1 MGTVFIIRIILTRSA
16 STLDRRLRLPRLRE
30 AGIELNQRVDGLR
43 LPRLGETG
51 IEFNRRVLR
60 EVEFDGLR
68 GRGRFLYGN
77 RGDGLSDGM

>member
-1 MGTVFIIRIILTRSA
+1 VGTVFIIRIISTRSA
-16 STLDRRLRLPRLRE
+16 STLERRRLRLPRLRE

-60 EVEFDGLR
+60 EAEFDGLR
-68 GRGRFLYGN
+68 GRG
-77 RGDGLSDGM
+77 